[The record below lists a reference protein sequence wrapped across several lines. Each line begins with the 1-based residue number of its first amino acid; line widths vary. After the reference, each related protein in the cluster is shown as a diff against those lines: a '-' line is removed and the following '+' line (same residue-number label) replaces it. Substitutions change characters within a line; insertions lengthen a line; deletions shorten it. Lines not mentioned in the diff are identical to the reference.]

1 MSGPLVCRCRV
12 QPPSLEAAGQS
23 HLARLLPF
31 SPLSFPRERE
41 SSAPKPV
48 TRPWIS
54 RLRGNDGNREVE
66 NPNAIALA
74 FRGEREKKAKQPATL
89 PRCVHAIA
97 PARPPIEEGSGER
110 DKGVSCCPRPLS
122 CARVWGACGT
132 INLSSDDA
140 LDVLQISCR
149 SRARSRQGFSRG
161 WAEAHPHPGP
171 YRADTSCGSHR
182 WRDFFSLSA
191 LQGQGNRIWR
201 DCCLSLPCHS
211 RGSGNPAPQ
220 NPSLAPGF
228 PLPRE

>member
-171 YRADTSCGSHR
+171 YRVAGQSHLAR
-182 WRDFFSLSA
+182 PLPFSPPSFPRKRESSAPKPVTRPWIPACEVVKKLFGLPIRDSLS
-191 LQGQGNRIWR
+191 GN
-201 DCCLSLPCHS
+201 
-211 RGSGNPAPQ
+211 
-220 NPSLAPGF
+220 
-228 PLPRE
+228 